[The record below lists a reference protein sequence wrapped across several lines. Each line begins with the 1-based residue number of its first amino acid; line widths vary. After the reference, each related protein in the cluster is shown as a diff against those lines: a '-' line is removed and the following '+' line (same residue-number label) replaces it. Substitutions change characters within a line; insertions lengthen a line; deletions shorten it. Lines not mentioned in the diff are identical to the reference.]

1 MGRLGELYYGFL
13 PILHAIGAILAVSLS
28 YACDTGRAVQV
39 ARIPTVLPLP
49 SGLSRD
55 EAFMAAYPWDEGG
68 EFITHNWN
76 PFALIF
82 VFEWLTAGFALRPLK
97 YFVYDTQL
105 LFRVW
110 ILWLILGVVLF
121 LGWTFSNSGG
131 VCVAMLFT
139 VLASFVMS
147 AVVAFESLAS
157 TAGFLAGGATG
168 NRKQVA
174 YHNVYSDREGRNWKI
189 PSSVQGLSNRRAHAQ
204 LMDPVPEQADDE
216 GRAVDKEY
224 ERVWGVVV
232 RYAEYCITAPLLFL
246 AVTCL
251 MVVDAPA
258 WLFLTGYWLLVVCNA
273 VGIAL
278 HLSFTDTL
286 DDKTVSDRDDWLSFM
301 LTAFF
306 PGPW

>member
-1 MGRLGELYYGFL
+1 
-13 PILHAIGAILAVSLS
+13 
-28 YACDTGRAVQV
+28 
-39 ARIPTVLPLP
+39 
-49 SGLSRD
+49 
-55 EAFMAAYPWDEGG
+55 
-68 EFITHNWN
+68 
-76 PFALIF
+76 
-82 VFEWLTAGFALRPLK
+82 
-97 YFVYDTQL
+97 
-105 LFRVW
+105 
-110 ILWLILGVVLF
+110 
-121 LGWTFSNSGG
+121 
-131 VCVAMLFT
+131 
-139 VLASFVMS
+139 
-147 AVVAFESLAS
+147 
-157 TAGFLAGGATG
+157 
-168 NRKQVA
+168 
-174 YHNVYSDREGRNWKI
+174 
-189 PSSVQGLSNRRAHAQ
+189 
-204 LMDPVPEQADDE
+204 MDPVPEQDDDE